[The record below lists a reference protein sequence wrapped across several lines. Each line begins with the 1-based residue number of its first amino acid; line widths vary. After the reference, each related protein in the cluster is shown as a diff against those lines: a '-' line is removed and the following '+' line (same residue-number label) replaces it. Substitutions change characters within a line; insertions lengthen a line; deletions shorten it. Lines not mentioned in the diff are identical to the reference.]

1 MKRISE
7 IIRTAVSFARRDWRA
22 GELNLLIAAL
32 VVAVAAIA
40 SVGFFVDRMRL
51 ALSFQAVQLLGGDLV
66 VASDRPI
73 PAEFLAAAKGRGLD
87 AGSTVEFPS
96 MMLANDRA
104 QLVSVKAVSAN
115 YPLRGRLR
123 IADGLEDP
131 ERDALRAPARGEIWG
146 DPQLLRALALGQGD
160 EVGIGDIKLR
170 IARVIRLESD
180 RGSGFASLAPRAMI
194 ALDDLAATG
203 LIQPASRITYR
214 MVVAG
219 QQGAVADFS
228 SWLKPRLERGQRLE
242 TLEAG
247 RPDLRMTLDRAEQ
260 FLSLVALLSAL
271 IAAVAV
277 ALAARRFAGRH
288 VDGCAV
294 IKAIGLSQPRLL
306 AILLVELALI
316 AVAGGLLGAVLGWLL
331 HYVLAAAFAPLLE
344 MPLPLPSLYPG
355 VQALLVS
362 LALVGGFGAWPFV
375 RLAGVPPLRALRR
388 ELGVPPASAW
398 FGAIIALAC
407 FAALLFWFAG
417 NVKLASIALGGFAF
431 GSVVFLGVGLAV
443 VMLVARLRSFA
454 GVARNAALRLAFASW
469 TRRRTATIIQTAA
482 LAIGLMALTLL
493 AVTRTDLIDGWRKAA
508 PADAPNRFLINI
520 QPDQR
525 EAVAAALSAGGVSGV
540 ELSPMIR
547 GRLVAING
555 QPIQS
560 QRYEDDRARR
570 LVEREFNLSYMERM
584 PSHNRLAAGR
594 WLDPKAMEASAEIGI
609 MQTLGLAPGDELR
622 FDIAGNQ
629 VDVRLAGARKVAW
642 DSMKVNFFMI
652 LSPPALANMP
662 QSLITAYHQPAAAP
676 TLDTELVRS
685 FPNLT
690 VIDTGNILRQIQTML
705 DQVVRAVQFLFV
717 LTLVAGVIVLYGALA
732 STRDERVRE
741 SALMRA
747 LGASRRQLATA
758 QLWEL
763 TFTGALAGS
772 LAGLG
777 ALAIGWQLAA
787 QVFDFTMTLRWAT
800 VPAAALAGAVLT
812 LVAGYFEFRGVV
824 STPPGATLREL

>member
-1 MKRISE
+1 MNQASE
-7 IIRTAVSFARRDWRA
+7 IIKTAVSFARRDWRA

-32 VVAVAAIA
+32 VIAVAAIS
-40 SVGFFVDRMRL
+40 SVGFFVDRMRA
-51 ALSFQAVQLLGGDLV
+51 ALSLQAVQLLGGDLV
-66 VASDRPI
+66 IASDRPI
-73 PAEFLAAAKGRGLD
+73 PSEFLAEAKGRGL
-87 AGSTVEFPS
+87 AFGRTVEFPS
-96 MMLANDRA
+96 MLLANDRA
-104 QLVSVKAVSAN
+104 QLVSVKAVSSN

-123 IADGLEDP
+123 VADGLQDP
-131 ERDALRAPARGEIWG
+131 ERDAGRAPESGEVWG
-146 DPQLLRALALGQGD
+146 DPQLLRALALDKGD
-160 EVGIGDIKLR
+160 EVGIGDIRLR
-170 IARVIRLESD
+170 LAQVIRLESD
-180 RGSGFASLAPRAMI
+180 RGTGFSSLAPRAMI
-194 ALDDLAATG
+194 ALDDLDSTG
-203 LIQPASRITYR
+203 LIQPASRVTYR
-214 MVVAG
+214 MIVAG
-219 QQGAVADFS
+219 QPGAVTEFN
-228 SWLKPRLERGQRLE
+228 SWLTPRLQRGQRAE
-242 TLEAG
+242 TLASG

-294 IKAIGLSQPRLL
+294 IKAIGLPQRRLL
-306 AILLVELALI
+306 AILLLELLLI
-316 AVAGGLLGAVLGWLL
+316 ALAGGLIGSALGWAL

-355 VQALLVS
+355 LQALLVS

-398 FGAIIALAC
+398 LGALIALAC
-407 FAALLFWFAG
+407 FGALLFWFAG
-417 NVKLASIALGGFAF
+417 NAKLAGIALGGFA
-431 GSVVFLGVGLAV
+431 LGGALFLAV
-443 VMLVARLRSFA
+443 GFAVVLLVARLRSFA

-469 TRRRTATIIQTAA
+469 TRRRAATVIQTAA

-493 AVTRTDLIDGWRKAA
+493 GVTRTDLIDGWRSAA

-525 EAVAAALSAGGVSGV
+525 DALAAALRAGGVKSA
-540 ELSPMIR
+540 ELAPMIR

-555 QPIQS
+555 KPVQS
-560 QRYEDDRARR
+560 QRYQDDRARR
-570 LVEREFNLSYMERM
+570 LVEREFNLSYMDQM
-584 PSHNRLAAGR
+584 PGHNRLAAGR
-594 WLDPKAMEASAEIGI
+594 WLDPTAMEASAEIGI
-609 MQTLGLAPGDELR
+609 METLGLALGDELR
-622 FDIAGNQ
+622 FDIGGNQ
-629 VDVRLAGARKVAW
+629 VDVKLAGARKVAW

-662 QSLITAYHQPAAAP
+662 QSLITAYHQPASAP
-676 TLDTELVRS
+676 ALDTELVRA

-747 LGASRRQLATA
+747 LGASRRQLAAA

-763 TFTGALAGS
+763 AFTGALAGT

-777 ALAIGWQLAA
+777 ALAIGWALAA

-800 VPAAALAGAVLT
+800 VPVAALAGSLLT

-824 STPPGATLREL
+824 ATPPGATLREL